1 MSEELKIHLDSLGWI
16 LNDKGLIDLQNILE
30 TEQLTHNDIIKELLN
45 KDLRRIGRG
54 AFKNDFSNAKNI
66 SGPLVLQL
74 LSIINLSTP
83 LQDQREIPRLLQ
95 LTLTDGIKKIKGV
108 EMLGKVENVSLNTP
122 PGTKFMVKN
131 PIKIQEN
138 ILFLGP
144 GLLENL
150 GGKVEE
156 MIREWQVQKFL
167 KVDGN
172 KKNDGYDGRG
182 RRGGAVGGHRIN
194 GNNNRNG
201 AREGQSNNSERT
213 GDYYN
218 DQPNNNYYL
227 QGRRG
232 GKGGRG
238 ESI

>member
-1 MSEELKIHLDSLGWI
+1 MSEELKNHLDSLGWI

-54 AFKNDFSNAKNI
+54 AFKDDFSNAKNI

-108 EMLGKVENVSLNTP
+108 EMLGKVENVSLSTP

-156 MIREWQVQKFL
+156 MIREWQFL

-201 AREGQSNNSERT
+201 AREGQSNNNLHEE
-213 GDYYN
+213 N
-218 DQPNNNYYL
+218 AWF
-227 QGRRG
+227 
-232 GKGGRG
+232 
-238 ESI
+238 SIIIIIKIILI